1 MAPATFVAGTF
12 RPISQAAPLRA
23 AEPPF
28 GVASL
33 NIDNSKSR
41 LIDALDTPRSAEL
54 FDAAC
59 KLIPAGVNSTARA
72 TWSGWNPYP
81 LFVESGQGSR
91 ITDVDGNEYIDYLL
105 GLGPMLLG
113 HRPPR
118 VTQAVVDFIQNRGTV
133 FALPTADEAR
143 LAQKI
148 VDAIPSVDMVRLC
161 NTGTEAVLYATRLA
175 RAFTKRNKIIRFE
188 GMYHG
193 FSDGVY
199 WSKHPNI
206 AKAGPDD
213 RPIAVAQG
221 PGMPKG
227 VEENLIILPWND
239 AQALEDAI
247 KREGDTIAA
256 VLTEPVMCNTGCILP
271 KPGYLEAMRELT
283 HKAGIV
289 LIFDEVITGFRLGL
303 GGAQARLGIKPDLSV
318 FAKGIGGGFP
328 VAAMGGRAD
337 IMALVANGTVSMAG
351 TYSANGIAIS
361 AANAALDEL
370 ATPGL
375 YEKLDAVSDA
385 LRTGLE
391 KVLKDA
397 GLPAY
402 VVGIGPLMQ
411 VWFARDEIHNYR
423 DAERHADQKIFDVW
437 WRGMLGKGVLFH
449 PGAYE
454 NLFVSTAHTHADV
467 TATLDA
473 AKQVA
478 EELARTL

>member
-1 MAPATFVAGTF
+1 MSDKPLVSGLATG
-12 RPISQAAPLRA
+12 
-23 AEPPF
+23 
-28 GVASL
+28 
-33 NIDNSKSR
+33 
-41 LIDALDTPRSAEL
+41 RSAKL

-59 KLIPAGVNSTARA
+59 RLIPGGVNSTARA

-81 LFVESGQGSR
+81 LFVKEGKGSR
-91 ITDVDGNEYIDYLL
+91 LTDVDGNEYIDYLL
-105 GLGPMLLG
+105 GLGPMIFG
-113 HRPPR
+113 HRPPK

-133 FALPTADEAR
+133 FALPTEDEAR

-175 RAFTKRNKIIRFE
+175 RAFTKRSKIIRFE

-213 RPIAVAQG
+213 RPVPVPQG

-239 AQALEDAI
+239 ADALADTI
-247 KREGDTIAA
+247 KRHGDQIAA

-271 KPGYLEAMRELT
+271 KPGYLETMRELT
-283 HKAGIV
+283 QKVGIV

-303 GGAQARLGIKPDLSV
+303 AGAQGRLGIKPDLSV

-351 TYSANGIAIS
+351 TYSANGIAIA
-361 AANAALDEL
+361 AANAAMDEL
-370 ATPGL
+370 NTPNL
-375 YEKLDAVSDA
+375 HKNLDAVSDE
-385 LRTGLE
+385 LRLGLE

-402 VVGIGPLMQ
+402 VVGLGPLMQ
-411 VWFARDEIHNYR
+411 VWFAREPIHNYR

-437 WRGMLGKGVLFH
+437 WRGMLARGVLFH

-454 NLFVSTAHTHADV
+454 NLFVSTAHTREDIAK
-467 TATLDA
+467 TLDA

-478 EELARTL
+478 AELKKQV

>member
-1 MAPATFVAGTF
+1 MDTSNHPSVA
-12 RPISQAAPLRA
+12 
-23 AEPPF
+23 
-28 GVASL
+28 
-33 NIDNSKSR
+33 R
-41 LIDALDTPRSAEL
+41 LVDGLDTARSAEL

-59 KLIPAGVNSTARA
+59 RLIPGGVNSTARA

-81 LFVESGQGSR
+81 LFVEGGQGSR
-91 ITDVDGNEYIDYLL
+91 LRDVDGNEYIDYLL
-105 GLGPMLLG
+105 GLGPMIFG

-118 VTQAVVDFIQNRGTV
+118 VTQAVVDFIQQRGTV

-148 VDAIPSVDMVRLC
+148 VDAVPSVERVRLC

-175 RAFTKRNKIIRFE
+175 RAFTRRNKIIRFE

-199 WSKHPNI
+199 WSKHPSI
-206 AKAGPDD
+206 EKAGPDA
-213 RPIAVAQG
+213 RPIPVPQG

-239 AQALEDAI
+239 PQALADAI
-247 KREGDTIAA
+247 AREGDSIAA

-283 HKAGIV
+283 LERGIV

-303 GGAQARLGIKPDLSV
+303 AGAQGRLGIRPDLSV

-351 TYSANGIAIS
+351 TYSANGIAIA

-370 ATPGL
+370 NTPGL
-375 YEKLDAVSDA
+375 YAQLDAVSDE
-385 LRTGLE
+385 LRAGLG
-391 KVLKDA
+391 KVLGDA

-402 VVGIGPLMQ
+402 VVGLGPLMQ
-411 VWFARDEIHNYR
+411 VWFAKEDIHNYR
-423 DAERHADQKIFDVW
+423 DAERHADQEIFRRW
-437 WRGMLGKGVLFH
+437 WQGMLGRGVLFH

-454 NLFVSTAHTHADV
+454 NLFVSTAHTRADV
-467 TATLDA
+467 AATLDA

-478 EELARTL
+478 TEVARTL

>member
-1 MAPATFVAGTF
+1 MSDKQL
-12 RPISQAAPLRA
+12 IS
-23 AEPPF
+23 
-28 GVASL
+28 GL
-33 NIDNSKSR
+33 N
-41 LIDALDTPRSAEL
+41 TGRSAKL

-59 KLIPAGVNSTARA
+59 RLIPGGVNSTARA
-72 TWSGWNPYP
+72 TWSGWSPYP
-81 LFVESGQGSR
+81 LFVKDGKGSHL
-91 ITDVDGNEYIDYLL
+91 TDVDGNEYIDYLL
-105 GLGPMLLG
+105 GLGPMIFG
-113 HRPPR
+113 HRPPK
-118 VTQAVVDFIQNRGTV
+118 VTQAVVDFILQRGTV
-133 FALPTADEAR
+133 FALPTEDEAR

-175 RAFTKRNKIIRFE
+175 RAFTKRSKIIRFE

-213 RPIAVAQG
+213 HPVPVAQG
-221 PGMPKG
+221 PGLPKG

-239 AQALEDAI
+239 ADLLADTI
-247 KREGDTIAA
+247 KRHGDQIAA

-283 HKAGIV
+283 QKAGIV

-303 GGAQARLGIKPDLSV
+303 AGAQGRLGIKPDLSV

-351 TYSANGIAIS
+351 TYSANGIAIA
-361 AANAALDEL
+361 AANAAMDEL
-370 ATPGL
+370 NTPNL
-375 YEKLDAVSDA
+375 HRNLDTISDE
-385 LRTGLE
+385 LRLGLE

-402 VVGIGPLMQ
+402 VVGLGPLMQ
-411 VWFARDEIHNYR
+411 VWFAREPIHNYR

-437 WRGMLGKGVLFH
+437 WRGMLARGVLFH

-454 NLFVSTAHTHADV
+454 NLFVSTAHTREDIE
-467 TATLDA
+467 ATLVA

-478 EELARTL
+478 QELARQA

>member
-1 MAPATFVAGTF
+1 MSNPQLLAGT
-12 RPISQAAPLRA
+12 
-23 AEPPF
+23 
-28 GVASL
+28 
-33 NIDNSKSR
+33 N
-41 LIDALDTPRSAEL
+41 TPTSAKL
-54 FDAAC
+54 FEAAC
-59 KLIPAGVNSTARA
+59 KLIPGGVNSTARA

-81 LFVESGQGSR
+81 LFVDKGEGSR
-91 ITDVDGNEYIDYLL
+91 LRDVDGNEYIDYLL
-105 GLGPMLLG
+105 GLGPMIFG

-118 VTQAVVDFIQNRGTV
+118 VTQAVVDFIQQRGTV
-133 FALPTADEAR
+133 FALPTEDEAR

-148 VDAIPSVDMVRLC
+148 VDAVPSVDMVRLC

-175 RAFTKRNKIIRFE
+175 RAFTKRSKIIRFE

-206 AKAGPDD
+206 AKAGPDNH
-213 RPIAVAQG
+213 PIPVPQG

-239 AQALEDAI
+239 ADALADTI
-247 KREGDTIAA
+247 KREGDNIAA

-283 HKAGIV
+283 AKHGIV

-303 GGAQARLGIKPDLSV
+303 AGAQGRLGIKPDLSV

-351 TYSANGIAIS
+351 TYSANGIAIA

-370 ATPGL
+370 KTPGL
-375 YEKLDAVSDA
+375 YEKLDAVSDE
-385 LRTGLE
+385 LRHGLE

-402 VVGIGPLMQ
+402 VVGLGPLMQ
-411 VWFARDEIHNYR
+411 VWFATQPINNYR

-437 WRGMLGKGVLFH
+437 WKGMLKRGVLFH

-467 TATLDA
+467 AATLAA

-478 EELARTL
+478 AELAKS

>member
-1 MAPATFVAGTF
+1 LNTD
-12 RPISQAAPLRA
+12 SSNAPLA
-23 AEPPF
+23 AD
-28 GVASL
+28 A
-33 NIDNSKSR
+33 R
-41 LIDALDTPRSAEL
+41 LAAGLDTPRSADL

-59 KLIPAGVNSTARA
+59 KLIPGGVNSTARA
-72 TWSGWNPYP
+72 TWSGWDPYP
-81 LFVESGQGSR
+81 LFVDKGEGSR
-91 ITDVDGNEYIDYLL
+91 LTDVDGNEYIDYLL

-113 HRPPR
+113 HRPAR

-148 VDAIPSVDMVRLC
+148 IEAVPSVEQVRLC

-175 RAFTKRNKIIRFE
+175 RAFTKRTKIIRFE

-199 WSKHPNI
+199 WSKHPSI
-206 AKAGPDD
+206 DKAGPDD
-213 RPIAVAQG
+213 RPIPVPQG

-239 AQALEDAI
+239 AQVLADVIA
-247 KREGDTIAA
+247 REGDTIAA

-283 HKAGIV
+283 SKHGIV

-375 YEKLDAVSDA
+375 YEKLDAVSDV
-385 LRTGLE
+385 LRLGLA
-391 KVLKDA
+391 KVLQDA

-402 VVGIGPLMQ
+402 VVGLGPLMQ
-411 VWFARDEIHNYR
+411 VWFAKEEIHNYR
-423 DAERHADQKIFDVW
+423 DAERHADQEIFRRW
-437 WRGMLGKGVLFH
+437 WQGMLARGVLFH

-454 NLFVSTAHTHADV
+454 NLFVSTAHTHEDV
-467 TATLDA
+467 AATLEA

-478 EELARTL
+478 AELARSL